1 MRIRAARSQVGPR
14 LRAAG
19 LAVALGLALAVSG
32 CVEADGELGANGT
45 LSLRY
50 TYDPPPHATF
60 KSERAR
66 LSSPHVRVE
75 NLERDRSLVGY
86 PPDEFVT
93 ATLTVDDARQL
104 SSAPAF
110 TAVQVGLDLTKGDLQ
125 ITLPGLNE
133 QARERVRTATEGMDR
148 QALRLTLLLP
158 GPVTHAEPEATI
170 EARRVTWALSFQQL
184 AAVGDTLR
192 LAVSWAAAPAS

>member
-1 MRIRAARSQVGPR
+1 VATV
-14 LRAAG
+14 
-19 LAVALGLALAVSG
+19 AVALGLALAVSG
-32 CVEADGELGANGT
+32 CVEADGELAANGA

-66 LSSPHVRVE
+66 LSSPHIRVE
-75 NLERDRSLVGY
+75 NLERDRSLADY

-93 ATLTVDDARQL
+93 ATLRVDDARQL

-110 TAVQVGLDLTKGDLQ
+110 TAIQVGLDLATGDLQ
-125 ITLPGLNE
+125 ITLPGLSA

-148 QALRLTLLLP
+148 QALRLTLVLP

-170 EARRVTWALSFQQL
+170 DARRVTWALSFQQL
-184 AAVGDTLR
+184 AALGDTVR
-192 LAVSWAAAPAS
+192 LAVTWTPGTSS